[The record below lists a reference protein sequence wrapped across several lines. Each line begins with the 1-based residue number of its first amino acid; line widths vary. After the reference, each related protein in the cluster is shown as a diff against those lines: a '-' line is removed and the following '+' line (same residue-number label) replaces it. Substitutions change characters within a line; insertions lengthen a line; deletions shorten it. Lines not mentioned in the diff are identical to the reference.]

1 MKSDCEFV
9 PIENG
14 IKLCLDWDCVSE
26 SIYCNDKS
34 SFRSRGEVDNANV
47 NLKKNARGA
56 DQVNYH

>member
-9 PIENG
+9 PVENG
-14 IKLCLDWDCVSE
+14 IKLCLDWDCGNE
-26 SIYCNDKS
+26 SINDSKS